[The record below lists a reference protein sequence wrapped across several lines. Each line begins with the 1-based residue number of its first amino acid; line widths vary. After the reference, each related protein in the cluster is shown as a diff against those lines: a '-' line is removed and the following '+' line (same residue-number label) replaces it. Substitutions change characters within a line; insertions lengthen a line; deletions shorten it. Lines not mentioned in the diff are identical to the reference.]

1 MSKKINYLKYKG
13 GLYVQE
19 ILTRTR
25 VKQLYGHSYTE
36 QEIKRKYPYS
46 NIKLKTNPTTTN
58 RLYTTYNPY
67 TAMQMKLKNTP
78 CYVWGAKAKD
88 GKSVFIF
95 RQENRNKL
103 LTF

>member
-1 MSKKINYLKYKG
+1 MVLK
-13 GLYVQE
+13 LHE
-19 ILTRTR
+19 ILTRQR
-25 VKQLYGHSYTE
+25 IKQLYGHSYTE

-88 GKSVFIF
+88 GENVFVF
-95 RQENRNKL
+95 KQDNRNKL

>member
-1 MSKKINYLKYKG
+1 VVLK
-13 GLYVQE
+13 LHE
-19 ILTRTR
+19 ILTRQR
-25 VKQLYGHSYTE
+25 IKQLYGHSYTE
-36 QEIKRKYPYS
+36 KEIKHKYPYS

-88 GKSVFIF
+88 GENVFVF
-95 RQENRNKL
+95 KQDNRNKL